1 MRKLRLA
8 AFAAVSV
15 SAIAAVYLT
24 VGARGAFVAALMLVC
39 YFKRQTI
46 LPLALVACWAFM
58 SRALGFLTAHT
69 PHTLD
74 ATLWRLDLRLGYSP
88 AVAMAAVGS
97 SPSLLWIT
105 THAYW
110 EGLLG
115 AVVVA
120 ALAGPRPWEFIAKGL
135 AASVAGYGIFWLVPA
150 CGPGF
155 FLSGQTN
162 TPRNAMPSLHLVWAL
177 MIARRARGNGL
188 AGRVAADIFLVLTIV
203 ATLGLGEHYLVDLI
217 AAVPFWAALEALWR
231 YLPVRG
237 FGNQSVFAVRAG
249 TPPPEQ
255 GSV

>member
-120 ALAGPRPWEFIAKGL
+120 ALAGPRPWEFIANALSGNPPGH
-135 AASVAGYGIFWLVPA
+135 ARRLVSRLQVERQTEVRLQPEGQRGQRSTQA
-150 CGPGF
+150 QCVSPGF
-155 FLSGQTN
+155 QAPGVPLAPPAAGDGV
-162 TPRNAMPSLHLVWAL
+162 H
-177 MIARRARGNGL
+177 RRRL
-188 AGRVAADIFLVLTIV
+188 GR
-203 ATLGLGEHYLVDLI
+203 E
-217 AAVPFWAALEALWR
+217 
-231 YLPVRG
+231 
-237 FGNQSVFAVRAG
+237 
-249 TPPPEQ
+249 
-255 GSV
+255 